1 MIHNMLTIFAALAQ
15 SPLVMFFGL
24 IAVIFTVSYA
34 IVRILHLQENFS

>member
-1 MIHNMLTIFAALAQ
+1 MIYNMLSIVWALSQ

-24 IAVIFTVSYA
+24 IAAIFTVSYA